1 MTADSHTYEEQYAAQ
16 VQGAVAGMVLLE
28 RMLLYS
34 FVLLTCGG
42 FEK

>member
-16 VQGAVAGMVLLE
+16 VQGAVTGMV
-28 RMLLYS
+28 LLYS